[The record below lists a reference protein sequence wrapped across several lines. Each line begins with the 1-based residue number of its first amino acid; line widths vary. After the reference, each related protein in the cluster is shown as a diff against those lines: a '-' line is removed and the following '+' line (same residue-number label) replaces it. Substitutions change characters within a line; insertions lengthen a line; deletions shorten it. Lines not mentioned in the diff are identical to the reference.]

1 MVSILWSRA
10 PKGLFPSI
18 ISGLIFVCH
27 NITLMVVPVVK
38 VKSGLTCVFL
48 LSPNSAYEPVGFT
61 GFDKEELLC
70 NIHAF
75 VI

>member
-1 MVSILWSRA
+1 
-10 PKGLFPSI
+10 
-18 ISGLIFVCH
+18 
-27 NITLMVVPVVK
+27 MVVPVVK

-61 GFDKEELLC
+61 EFDQEELLC